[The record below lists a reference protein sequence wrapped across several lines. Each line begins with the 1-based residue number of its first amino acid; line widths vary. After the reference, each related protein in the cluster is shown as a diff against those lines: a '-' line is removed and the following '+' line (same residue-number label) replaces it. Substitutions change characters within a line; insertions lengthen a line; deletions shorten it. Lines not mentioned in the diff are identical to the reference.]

1 VFPGSAFWLSP
12 AVLYLR
18 RSNLLCVADES
29 RGGCSFEEKEIVLMS
44 ITVQVIDGKETDCA
58 DVIHFFKESGCHIV
72 FSPSG
77 KKALQLV
84 KKEKPDVV
92 FLFLD
97 GPDQGGSEVLR
108 KIKKNG
114 QGGTLY
120 TVVTS
125 PEQGIETMKLGADH
139 YFCTPCNAEEVKFV
153 FHKFLAAKLYQ
164 ERIEKLRLWFL
175 NQLENREMV
184 LASKTMKELYQQAL
198 KISEDGNAPVLL
210 LGEVGTGK
218 ELLAKIIHLRS
229 PYFMFPF
236 AVINCKD
243 KKALSIDTL
252 LYGFPKGADKR
263 KGGEDA
269 AYLSEGG
276 TLFLNNSECLAKS
289 DQAKLLKYLKTRRT
303 ARGKQLDSTAPGK
316 RIIVAAG
323 ETLKTLVDKGKFN
336 KELYNAVSKRSV
348 HIPPL
353 KKRSSA
359 IVPLAMHF
367 IKAFNREYG
376 KEVKRID
383 ADVRSYLTS
392 YDWPGNVSELKNVM
406 EHVVIISQGESISMK
421 DMAFRSDKKMMSLD
435 SLLLNG
441 SFLSLDE
448 MVALYVKTVLKKVKG
463 NKSKAAKLL
472 RVSRN
477 TLKKKSVVI

>member
-1 VFPGSAFWLSP
+1 
-12 AVLYLR
+12 
-18 RSNLLCVADES
+18 
-29 RGGCSFEEKEIVLMS
+29 MS
-44 ITVQVIDGKETDCA
+44 ITVQFIDGKETDYA
-58 DVIHFFKESGCHIV
+58 DVIHFFKGSDCHVV
-72 FSPSG
+72 FSASR
-77 KKALQLV
+77 KKALQQV

-92 FLFLD
+92 FLSLD
-97 GPDQGGSEVLR
+97 LPDLSGVDVVR

-114 QGGTLY
+114 QDITLY

-125 PEQGIETMKLGADH
+125 PEQGIETMKLGAEH
-139 YFCTPCNAEEVKFV
+139 YFCKPCSAEEVKFV
-153 FHKFLAAKLYQ
+153 FQKFLAARYYQ

-175 NQLENREMV
+175 NQLENSEMV
-184 LASKTMKELYQQAL
+184 LVSKSMKELYQQVL

-210 LGEVGTGK
+210 VGELGTGK
-218 ELLAKIIHLRS
+218 ELLAQIIHLRS

-236 AVINCKD
+236 VVINCKD
-243 KKALSIDTL
+243 KKTLSLDTL
-252 LYGFPKGADKR
+252 LYGFPKGVDKR
-263 KGGEDA
+263 KEGSEA

-276 TLFLNNSECLAKS
+276 TLLLYNSECLTKS
-289 DQAKLLKYLKTRRT
+289 DQSKVLKFLKSRKN
-303 ARGKQLDSTAPGK
+303 ARGKQIDHTTVGK
-316 RIIVAAG
+316 RIIVAASVN
-323 ETLKTLVDKGKFN
+323 LKTLVDKGKFN
-336 KELYNAVSKRSV
+336 KELYQALSKRSIY
-348 HIPPL
+348 IPPL

-367 IKAFNREYG
+367 IKTFNREYG

-421 DMAFRSDKKMMSLD
+421 DMEFRSDKKMMSLD

>member
-1 VFPGSAFWLSP
+1 
-12 AVLYLR
+12 
-18 RSNLLCVADES
+18 
-29 RGGCSFEEKEIVLMS
+29 MS
-44 ITVQVIDGKETDCA
+44 ITVQFIDGKETDYT
-58 DVIHFFKESGCHIV
+58 DVINYFKERGCHIV
-72 FSPSG
+72 FSASG
-77 KKALQLV
+77 KKALQQV

-92 FLFLD
+92 FLSLD
-97 GPDQGGSEVLR
+97 TPDLSGSDVVR

-114 QGGTLY
+114 QAITLY

-125 PEQGIETMKLGADH
+125 PEQGIETMKLGAEY
-139 YFCTPCNAEEVKFV
+139 YFCKPCSAEEVEFV
-153 FHKFLAAKLYQ
+153 FHKFLAAKYYQ
-164 ERIEKLRLWFL
+164 ERIEKLRLWYL
-175 NQLENREMV
+175 DQLENSEMV
-184 LASKTMKELYQQAL
+184 IASKSMKELYQQVL

-210 LGEVGTGK
+210 VGEVGTGK

-243 KKALSIDTL
+243 KNTLSLDTL

-263 KGGEDA
+263 KGGGEA

-276 TLFLNNSECLAKS
+276 TLFLYNSEYLTKS
-289 DQAKLLKYLKTRRT
+289 DQTKLLKFLKSRKI
-303 ARGKQLDSTAPGK
+303 ARGKQIDHTAVGK
-316 RIIVAAG
+316 RIIVAASVN
-323 ETLKTLVDKGKFN
+323 LKTLVDKGKFN
-336 KELYNAVSKRSV
+336 KELYQAVSKRSI

-367 IKAFNREYG
+367 IKAFNRDYG

-477 TLKKKSVVI
+477 TLKKKSVVM

>member
-1 VFPGSAFWLSP
+1 
-12 AVLYLR
+12 
-18 RSNLLCVADES
+18 
-29 RGGCSFEEKEIVLMS
+29 MS
-44 ITVQVIDGKETDCA
+44 ITVQFIDGKDTDYT
-58 DVIHFFKESGCHIV
+58 DVINFFKESDCHIV
-72 FSPSG
+72 FSPSV
-77 KKALQLV
+77 KKGLQQL

-92 FLFLD
+92 FLSLD
-97 GPDQGGSEVLR
+97 GPDLTGSDVVR

-114 QGGTLY
+114 QDITLY
-120 TVVTS
+120 TLVTL
-125 PEQGIETMKLGADH
+125 PEQGIETMKLGAEH
-139 YFCTPCNAEEVKFV
+139 YFCKPCSAEEVKLV
-153 FHKFLAAKLYQ
+153 YQKLVAAQYYQ
-164 ERIEKLRLWFL
+164 ERIEKMRLWFL
-175 NQLENREMV
+175 NQLEHNELV
-184 LASKTMKELYQQAL
+184 LVSKTMKELYQHVL

-210 LGEVGTGK
+210 VGEVGTGK
-218 ELLAKIIHLRS
+218 ELLAKSIHLRS

-236 AVINCKD
+236 AAINCQD
-243 KKALSIDTL
+243 KKPLSLDTL
-252 LYGFPKGADKR
+252 LHGFPKGADKG
-263 KGGEDA
+263 KGGEEA
-269 AYLSEGG
+269 AYLSEGS
-276 TLFLNNSECLAKS
+276 TLFLYNSECLAKS
-289 DQAKLLKYLKTRRT
+289 DQTKLLKFIKSRKTT
-303 ARGKQLDSTAPGK
+303 RGKKGDQTTLGK
-316 RIIVAAG
+316 RIILAASVN
-323 ETLKTLVDKGKFN
+323 LRTLVDKGKFN
-336 KELYNAVSKRSV
+336 KELYHAVSKRSI

-376 KEVKRID
+376 KDVKRID

-392 YDWPGNVSELKNVM
+392 YDWPGNVSELKNLM

-421 DMAFRSDKKMMSLD
+421 DMAYRSDKKMMSLD

-477 TLKKKSVVI
+477 TLKKKSVVL

>member
-1 VFPGSAFWLSP
+1 
-12 AVLYLR
+12 
-18 RSNLLCVADES
+18 
-29 RGGCSFEEKEIVLMS
+29 MS
-44 ITVQVIDGKETDCA
+44 ITVQFIDGKETDYT
-58 DVIHFFKESGCHIV
+58 DVIHFFKESDCHIV
-72 FSPSG
+72 FSASG
-77 KKALQLV
+77 KKALQQV
-84 KKEKPDVV
+84 KKDKPDVV
-92 FLFLD
+92 FLSLD
-97 GPDQGGSEVLR
+97 GSDPSGSDVVR

-114 QGGTLY
+114 QESTLY
-120 TVVTS
+120 TVVNS
-125 PEQGIETMKLGADH
+125 PEQGIETMKSGADH
-139 YFCTPCNAEEVKFV
+139 YFCKPCSAEEVQLV

-175 NQLENREMV
+175 HQLENSELV
-184 LASKTMKELYQQAL
+184 LVSKTMKELYQQVL

-210 LGEVGTGK
+210 VGEVGTGK

-243 KKALSIDTL
+243 KKALSLDTL
-252 LYGFPKGADKR
+252 LDGFPKGADKR
-263 KGGEDA
+263 KGGGEA

-276 TLFLNNSECLAKS
+276 TLFLYNSECLAKS
-289 DQAKLLKYLKTRRT
+289 DQAKLLKYLKSRRT
-303 ARGKQLDSTAPGK
+303 ARGKQDGPTAPGK

-336 KELYNAVSKRSV
+336 KELYQAVSKRSV

>member
-1 VFPGSAFWLSP
+1 
-12 AVLYLR
+12 
-18 RSNLLCVADES
+18 
-29 RGGCSFEEKEIVLMS
+29 MS
-44 ITVQVIDGKETDCA
+44 ITVQFIDGKDIDYT
-58 DVIHFFKESGCHIV
+58 DVINFFKESDCTIV

-77 KKALQLV
+77 KKALQQI
-84 KKEKPDVV
+84 KKEQPDVV
-92 FLFLD
+92 FLPLD
-97 GPDQGGSEVLR
+97 LPDLSSSDVVR

-114 QGGTLY
+114 QDITLY

-125 PEQGIETMKLGADH
+125 PEQGIETMKLGAEH
-139 YFCTPCNAEEVKFV
+139 YFCKPCRVEEVQLVFQKFM
-153 FHKFLAAKLYQ
+153 AAHYYQ
-164 ERIEKLRLWFL
+164 ERMEKMRLWFL
-175 NQLENREMV
+175 NQLESSEMV
-184 LASKTMKELYQQAL
+184 LVSKTMKELYQQVL

-210 LGEVGTGK
+210 VGEVGTGK

-252 LYGFPKGADKR
+252 LYGSPKGADKR
-263 KGGEDA
+263 KGGGEA
-269 AYLSEGG
+269 AYLAEGG
-276 TLFLNNSECLAKS
+276 TLFFYNSEYLTKS
-289 DQAKLLKYLKTRRT
+289 EQTKVLKYLKSRKT
-303 ARGKQLDSTAPGK
+303 ARGKQVDHASPGK
-316 RIIVAAG
+316 RIILAASVN
-323 ETLKTLVDKGKFN
+323 LKALVDKGKFN
-336 KELYNAVSKRSV
+336 KELFHAVSKRSV
-348 HIPPL
+348 CIPPL
-353 KKRSSA
+353 KKRSTA
-359 IVPLAMHF
+359 IIPLAMHF

-376 KEVKRID
+376 KEVRRID
-383 ADVRSYLTS
+383 SDVRSYLTS

-477 TLKKKSVVI
+477 TLKKKSVVM

>member
-1 VFPGSAFWLSP
+1 
-12 AVLYLR
+12 
-18 RSNLLCVADES
+18 
-29 RGGCSFEEKEIVLMS
+29 MS
-44 ITVQVIDGKETDCA
+44 ITVQFIDGKETDYT
-58 DVIHFFKESGCHIV
+58 DILNFFKESDCHIV
-72 FSPSG
+72 FSASG
-77 KKALQLV
+77 KKALQQV

-92 FLFLD
+92 FLSLD
-97 GPDQGGSEVLR
+97 GPGQGGCDIVR
-108 KIKKNG
+108 TIKKNG
-114 QGGTLY
+114 QDSTLY
-120 TVVTS
+120 TVVNT
-125 PEQGIETMKLGADH
+125 PEQGVETMKLGAEH
-139 YFCTPCNAEEVKFV
+139 YFCKPCSAEEVQFV
-153 FHKFLAAKLYQ
+153 FHKFLAAKSYQ
-164 ERIEKLRLWFL
+164 ERIEKLRLWFI
-175 NQLENREMV
+175 NQLENSELV
-184 LASKTMKELYQQAL
+184 LVSKSMKELYQQVL
-198 KISEDGNAPVLL
+198 KISEDGNAPALL
-210 LGEVGTGK
+210 VGEVGTGK

-243 KKALSIDTL
+243 KKTLSLDTL
-252 LYGFPKGADKR
+252 LYGFPKGTDKR
-263 KGGEDA
+263 KGGGEA
-269 AYLSEGG
+269 AYLSEGS
-276 TLFLNNSECLAKS
+276 TLFLYNSECLAKS
-289 DQAKLLKYLKTRRT
+289 DQTKLLKFLKSRKT
-303 ARGKQLDSTAPGK
+303 ARRKQVDHTTSGK
-316 RIIVAAG
+316 RIIMAASVN
-323 ETLKTLVDKGKFN
+323 LKTLVDKGKFN
-336 KELYNAVSKRSV
+336 KELYHAVSKRSV

-367 IKAFNREYG
+367 MKAFNREYG

>member
-1 VFPGSAFWLSP
+1 
-12 AVLYLR
+12 
-18 RSNLLCVADES
+18 
-29 RGGCSFEEKEIVLMS
+29 M
-44 ITVQVIDGKETDCA
+44 TVQFIDGKETDYT
-58 DVIHFFKESGCHIV
+58 DVIHFFKESDCQIV
-72 FSPSG
+72 FSSTG
-77 KKALQLV
+77 KKALQQV

-92 FLFLD
+92 FLSLD
-97 GPDQGGSEVLR
+97 VPDLSGTDVVR

-114 QGGTLY
+114 HNSVLY
-120 TVVTS
+120 TVVAS
-125 PEQGIETMKLGADH
+125 PEQGIETMKLGAEH
-139 YFCTPCNAEEVKFV
+139 YFCKPCSAEEVKFV
-153 FHKFLAAKLYQ
+153 FQKFLAAKQYQ
-164 ERIEKLRLWFL
+164 ERIEILRLWFL
-175 NQLENREMV
+175 NQLENSEMV
-184 LASKTMKELYQQAL
+184 LVSKSMKELYQQVL

-210 LGEVGTGK
+210 VGEVGTGK

-236 AVINCKD
+236 AAINCKD
-243 KKALSIDTL
+243 KKSLSLDTL
-252 LYGFPKGADKR
+252 LYGYPKGADKR
-263 KGGEDA
+263 KGADES
-269 AYLSEGG
+269 AYLSGGG
-276 TLFLNNSECLAKS
+276 TLFLYNSEYLAKS
-289 DQAKLLKYLKTRRT
+289 DQAKLLKFLKSRKT
-303 ARGKQLDSTAPGK
+303 ARGKKIDHATLGK
-316 RIIVAAG
+316 RIIVAANVN
-323 ETLKTLVDKGKFN
+323 LKTLVDKGKFN
-336 KELYNAVSKRSV
+336 KELYQAVGKRSI

-367 IKAFNREYG
+367 IKTFNRDYG

-406 EHVVIISQGESISMK
+406 EHVVIIAQGESISMK
-421 DMAFRSDKKMMSLD
+421 DMEFRTDKKMMSLD

-477 TLKKKSVVI
+477 TLKKKSVVM